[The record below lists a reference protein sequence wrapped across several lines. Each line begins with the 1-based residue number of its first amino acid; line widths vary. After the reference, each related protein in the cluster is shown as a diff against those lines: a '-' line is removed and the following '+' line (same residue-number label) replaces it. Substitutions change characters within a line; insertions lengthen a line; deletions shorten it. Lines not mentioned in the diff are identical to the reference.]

1 MAPRR
6 QLSSD
11 EYNAALAATV
21 FGNAVDPF
29 GFGYGDS
36 ALGFLDGSDGSRSA
50 ELRERLWEEDPTAS
64 TAAGLGGVVGG
75 FGPVNAAFKGAGSVL
90 KSGVRAVR
98 GARPAQAA
106 ARPVTSQ
113 AENALAKLDDEA
125 LKDAIWRSGSTTG
138 KEADELVR
146 RGTPREQIEKW
157 AREYWRPSPRANA
170 AEQAGRSAISPTSGL
185 PAAEAKS
192 SVRSDLLNAAR
203 AQETK
208 GTARAIINRAE
219 RDGDFVRGV
228 AGVVTA
234 PNAALL
240 LGYQG
245 ADELSGDASARR
257 GAEVRKQ
264 KAVIDDQSEMSRKRP
279 RR

>member
-21 FGNAVDPF
+21 FGNTVDPF

-75 FGPVNAAFKGAGSVL
+75 FGPVNAAFKGVGSVL

-98 GARPAQAA
+98 GARPAQAV

-146 RGTPREQIEKW
+146 RGTTREQIEQW

-170 AEQAGRSAISPTSGL
+170 AEQAGRSAVSPTSGL
-185 PAAEAKS
+185 PAQAKS
-192 SVRSDLLNAAR
+192 GVRDDLLRAAR
-203 AQETK
+203 DAETK
-208 GTARAIINRAE
+208 GRARAVIGRAE
-219 RDGDFVRGV
+219 RDGNFVRG
-228 AGVVTA
+228 
-234 PNAALL
+234 AASIVMPPGAAM
-240 LGYQG
+240 LGYDL
-245 ADELSGDASARR
+245 ADELSGDAPARR
-257 GAEVRKQ
+257 KR
-264 KAVIDDQSEMSRKRP
+264 AVAQEKSVIGDQSEMSRKRP